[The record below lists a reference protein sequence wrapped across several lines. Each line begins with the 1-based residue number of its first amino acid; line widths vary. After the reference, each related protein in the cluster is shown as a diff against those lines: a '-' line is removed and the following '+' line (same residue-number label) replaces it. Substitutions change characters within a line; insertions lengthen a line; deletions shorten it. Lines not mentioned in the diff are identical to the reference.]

1 MYMKH
6 IKERQLGMIVLV
18 GARRKLLAEL
28 LKNETSDDL
37 RSQNVVGYKALDKLV
52 EFGNRSV
59 WKTIR

>member
-37 RSQNVVGYKALDKLV
+37 RSQNVVGHKGLDKLV
-52 EFGNRSV
+52 EFGNWSV
-59 WKTIR
+59 